1 MPEQNTF
8 LLSLK
13 VTLHCLIGCSIGELA
28 GLMIGIQLHLSIT
41 FTILIAV
48 ILAYLVGFS
57 FAAYALKNKGSINL
71 VQSFK
76 IIWFGEFVSISIMEV
91 VMNLVDYHMG
101 GMNVA
106 SIFASTIWIAFI
118 YAFVAGYFA
127 TLPINYVMIRLN
139 KKACH

>member
-1 MPEQNTF
+1 MPEENTF

-28 GLMIGIQLHLSIT
+28 GLMIGVQLHLSIT

-106 SIFASTIWIAFI
+106 SIFTSTFWIAFI
-118 YAFVAGYFA
+118 YAFFAGYFA
-127 TLPINYVMIRLN
+127 TLPINYIMIRLN

>member
-1 MPEQNTF
+1 MKESIF
-8 LLSLK
+8 ILSLR
-13 VTLHCLIGCSIGELA
+13 VTLHCLIGCSIGELI
-28 GLMIGIQLHLSIT
+28 GLIIGVQLHLST
-41 FTILIAV
+41 AV
-48 ILAYLVGFS
+48 TVLLAVTLAYLVGFS
-57 FAAYALKNKGSINL
+57 FAAYTLKNKRGVTLI
-71 VQSFK
+71 QSLK

-106 SIFASTIWIAFI
+106 SIFASTFWIAFI

-127 TLPINYVMIRLN
+127 TLPINYIMIRLN

>member
-1 MPEQNTF
+1 MPEENTF

-76 IIWFGEFVSISIMEV
+76 IIWFGEFVSISIET
-91 VMNLVDYHMG
+91 NPIL
-101 GMNVA
+101 
-106 SIFASTIWIAFI
+106 FIAFI
-118 YAFVAGYFA
+118 IILSAEIV
-127 TLPINYVMIRLN
+127 
-139 KKACH
+139 

>member
-1 MPEQNTF
+1 MPEENTF

-106 SIFASTIWIAFI
+106 SIFASTFWIAFI

-127 TLPINYVMIRLN
+127 TLPINYMMIRLN

>member
-1 MPEQNTF
+1 MPEENTF

-106 SIFASTIWIAFI
+106 SIFVSTFWIAFI
-118 YAFVAGYFA
+118 YAFVAGYFG